1 MMSEEEK
8 EELPLSEG
16 LQKRAIKKCMVSV
29 ARGSSDLTNSSSD
42 REKRQL
48 YKYFMDRSKFYPA
61 LLLKCHLL
69 LNSLTCSQTR
79 VWKKMI
85 DLLRL

>member
-42 REKRQL
+42 R
-48 YKYFMDRSKFYPA
+48 
-61 LLLKCHLL
+61 
-69 LNSLTCSQTR
+69 
-79 VWKKMI
+79 
-85 DLLRL
+85 